1 MGSPFHCRSQER
13 DGHLGKQMLVSQ
25 GWQLEEVLTPVLALS
40 ADVKMQLILVMS
52 IIHEGHGRATLFS
65 LKF

>member
-1 MGSPFHCRSQER
+1 
-13 DGHLGKQMLVSQ
+13 MLVSQ